1 MVTSG
6 EYYTT
11 SLYIIYFSN
20 EEFFEIAN
28 NYAIIQCQLDPEKG
42 AKYHNWVTCQS
53 NAVLFNSMKVEI
65 LILYIDSDEKKNN
78 VPDMKIDFFQHW
90 L

>member
-6 EYYTT
+6 GEYYT
-11 SLYIIYFSN
+11 SLYIYFSN

-28 NYAIIQCQLDPEKG
+28 NYAIIQCQLDPEKS

-65 LILYIDSDEKKNN
+65 LILYIDSDEKKNLLFKFSQNN
-78 VPDMKIDFFQHW
+78 VPAWK
-90 L
+90 